1 MRKVKLVPTFQAVP
15 SVKRG
20 LSFYHIFS
28 YPINSYQIM
37 DTKMM
42 DTLFQ
47 FNKLNEKKATQP
59 RKGRGRVKRF
69 KAYHILCLIIN
80 LALK

>member
-1 MRKVKLVPTFQAVP
+1 
-15 SVKRG
+15 
-20 LSFYHIFS
+20 
-28 YPINSYQIM
+28 M

-59 RKGRGRVKRF
+59 RNGRGRVRIISPT
-69 KAYHILCLIIN
+69 HIVGQFFVDLD
-80 LALK
+80 